1 LWSCPMHRLTR
12 TKSLARLPLA
22 GPTPRLLTMLCML
35 VVLGMMISVSSR
47 PSTWRWLVH
56 DAAEDAVE
64 NEGDQRRCGV
74 DPHGA
79 AAPTLDS
86 AVAVASRET
95 TTPLEALVSGPTD
108 LDAEELAAAEREFE
122 AVTDREPLAAEEMPA
137 YWRLLRWSGSQA
149 FDSLRSRGK
158 KDVVFTQLWEQPDK
172 HRGQPLTLRLH
183 LVRTLE
189 YDAPANRQG
198 LKRVY
203 EAWGT
208 TNESQSFPYVV
219 VFDQRPPG
227 MPLGAR
233 VQVEAT
239 FAGYF
244 LKTMAYTDGLGERR
258 AAPLLIG
265 RLKWNESAAPAAQR
279 AGESEAFWITIAVGG
294 MGLLLAAAVWA
305 RRHRSRH
312 GAGRAVSSEAK
323 SADVDVWLRA
333 VEGKENEEE
342 QECRNS

>member
-1 LWSCPMHRLTR
+1 M
-12 TKSLARLPLA
+12 
-22 GPTPRLLTMLCML
+22 LTMLGML
-35 VVLGMMISVSSR
+35 VVLGMLISVSSR

-64 NEGDQRRCGV
+64 SEGDLLSV
-74 DPHGA
+74 ATDPPGDE
-79 AAPTLDS
+79 APNDTLAS
-86 AVAVASRET
+86 AGTMVSPDT
-95 TTPLEALVSGPTD
+95 TTPPETLVNGPTD
-108 LDAEELAAAEREFE
+108 LDAQESVTAEREFE

-137 YWRLLRWSGSQA
+137 YWRLLRWCGNQPFGA
-149 FDSLRSRGK
+149 LRSRGR

-172 HRGQPLTLRLH
+172 YRGKPLTLRLH

-189 YDAPANRQG
+189 YEAPANRQG

-203 EAWGT
+203 EGWGT

-219 VFDQRPPG
+219 VFDERPPG
-227 MPLGAR
+227 MPLGPR

-265 RLKWNESAAPAAQR
+265 RLKWDEAAAPAARR
-279 AGESEAFWITIAVGG
+279 ADGSGAFWLTIAVGG
-294 MGLLLAAAVWA
+294 TGLLFAAAALAW
-305 RRHRSRH
+305 RHRSRRC
-312 GAGRAVSSEAK
+312 AGRPGSGEAK
-323 SADVDVWLRA
+323 TADVEAWLRD
-333 VEGKENEEE
+333 VEGTETEEE

>member
-1 LWSCPMHRLTR
+1 MHRPTR
-12 TKSLARLPLA
+12 TRTLARLPLA
-22 GPTPRLLTMLCML
+22 GPTPRLLTMLGML
-35 VVLGMMISVSSR
+35 VVLGMLISVSSQ

-56 DAAEDAVE
+56 EAAEDAVE
-64 NEGDQRRCGV
+64 HESDQRRL
-74 DPHGA
+74 DADQPGA
-79 AAPTLDS
+79 AAAPN
-86 AVAVASRET
+86 A
-95 TTPLEALVSGPTD
+95 TTPAESLVSGPTD
-108 LDAEELAAAEREFE
+108 LDATESAAAEREFE

-137 YWRLLRWSGSQA
+137 YWRLLRWSGSQP

-158 KDVVFTQLWEQPDK
+158 KGVVFTQLWEQPDK
-172 HRGQPLTLRLH
+172 YRGQPLTLRLH

-219 VFDQRPPG
+219 VFDQRPPH
-227 MPLGAR
+227 MPMGAR

-265 RLKWNESAAPAAQR
+265 RLKWDEAAAPAAQR
-279 AGESEAFWITIAVGG
+279 AGESGAFWITIAVGG
-294 MGLLLAAAVWA
+294 MGLLLGAAVWA
-305 RRHRSRH
+305 RSHRSRR
-312 GAGRAVSSEAK
+312 GAGRAGMGAAK
-323 SADVDVWLRA
+323 TAEVEVWLRA
-333 VEGKENEEE
+333 VEGTETEEE
-342 QECRNS
+342 QACRNF